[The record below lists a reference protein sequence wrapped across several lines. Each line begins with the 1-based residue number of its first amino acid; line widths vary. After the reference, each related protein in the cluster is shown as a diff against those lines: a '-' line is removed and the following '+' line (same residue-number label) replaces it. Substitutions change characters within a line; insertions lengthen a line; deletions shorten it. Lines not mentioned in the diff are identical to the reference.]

1 MKEFRICGIDC
12 EERSEGLAKP
22 ERMLIGQPIVFEK
35 VTEITDK
42 NGSYKEVISRGA
54 LDGCDLSDVK
64 LFYGHDVTKVP
75 LAKTPKTM
83 SLEVTP
89 AGLTMRASLADTE
102 SAKEVYEAIKRGD
115 LNGMSF
121 AFKVN
126 PGDDSYDVRTN
137 TRTIKKISKLM
148 EVSVV
153 PFPAYS
159 QTSVEARSAMNDSI
173 SRFNKIKTAK
183 LLINQILKVE
193 F

>member
-1 MKEFRICGIDC
+1 
-12 EERSEGLAKP
+12 
-22 ERMLIGQPIVFEK
+22 
-35 VTEITDK
+35 
-42 NGSYKEVISRGA
+42 
-54 LDGCDLSDVK
+54 
-64 LFYGHDVTKVP
+64 
-75 LAKTPKTM
+75 
-83 SLEVTP
+83 
-89 AGLTMRASLADTE
+89 MRASLADTE

>member
-1 MKEFRICGIDC
+1 MKEFRIAAIDT

-22 ERMLIGQPIVFEK
+22 ERMLVGRPIVFDT

-83 SLEVTP
+83 ALEVTP
-89 AGLTMRASLADTE
+89 AGLSMRACLADTE
-102 SAKEVYEAIKRGD
+102 SAKEIYVAVKRGD

-121 AFKVN
+121 AFVVK
-126 PGDDSYDVRTN
+126 PGDDSCDVRTN
-137 TRTIKKISKLM
+137 TRTIHKI
-148 EVSVV
+148 
-153 PFPAYS
+153 
-159 QTSVEARSAMNDSI
+159 
-173 SRFNKIKTAK
+173 
-183 LLINQILKVE
+183 
-193 F
+193 